1 MELVRNLFGST
12 IGRKLLMAVT
22 GVVLIAFVIGHLVGN
37 LQVFEDP
44 DRINGYSHF
53 LQSLGPALWAARAI
67 LLVCVAIHIWAGTVL
82 AIEARQARG
91 PEAYAV
97 RRWLQAT
104 VASRYMRWTGY
115 VVLAFI
121 LYHLAQFTVGVAQ
134 PRTFKANL
142 PHYTMKGD
150 YHVLGVPVVR
160 AGTEV
165 LDVHSMVILAFE
177 NRLVALF
184 YIVAVGLLS
193 LHLLHGADSLFQ
205 TLGWRNHRWEHGLR
219 VAVTLGCAAYFLG
232 NLAIPGAALLGFLR

>member
-1 MELVRNLFGST
+1 MDLVRRLFGST

-22 GVVLIAFVIGHLVGN
+22 GVVLIVFVIGHLIGN

-53 LQSLGPALWAARAI
+53 LQSLGPALWAARI
-67 LLVCVAIHIWAGTVL
+67 FLLLCVGIHIWAGTVL
-82 AIEARQARG
+82 AVADRRARG
-91 PEAYAV
+91 DAPYRV
-97 RRWLQAT
+97 RRWIAAT

-121 LYHLAQFTVGVAQ
+121 VYHLAHFTVGAAQ

-142 PHYTMKGD
+142 PPYTMKGD
-150 YHVLGVPVVR
+150 YHVFGVPVVK

-165 LDVHSMVILAFE
+165 PDVRSMVILGFE
-177 NRLVALF
+177 NRIVAIF

-219 VAVTLGCAAYFLG
+219 IVVTLGCAAYFLG
-232 NLAIPGAALLGFLR
+232 NLAIPGAAVLGLLR